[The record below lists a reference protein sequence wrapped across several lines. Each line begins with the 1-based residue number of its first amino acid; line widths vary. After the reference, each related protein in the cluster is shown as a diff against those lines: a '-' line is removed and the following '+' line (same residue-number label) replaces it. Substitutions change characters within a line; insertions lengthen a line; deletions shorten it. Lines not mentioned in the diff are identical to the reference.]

1 MVCLIAIFEHVHLL
15 WRKNPVA
22 CTKVGVIIV
31 GKIVIMTILLRS
43 LSINLRILLPL
54 PLALLTKLKNYLS
67 RLLILC
73 VLCMIIR
80 AAPSWSLFWGSAPPA
95 TIPFITSLL
104 QHCAAADSAN
114 CIVPLDFWYSHRRRH
129 RAEIRDYVV
138 VVESGPVLGGGL

>member
-15 WRKNPVA
+15 WRENPVA
-22 CTKVGVIIV
+22 CTKVGVTIV

-43 LSINLRILLPL
+43 SSILPL
-54 PLALLTKLKNYLS
+54 PLALFTKLKNYLS

-95 TIPFITSLL
+95 TILFITPLL

-114 CIVPLDFWYSHRRRH
+114 CIVPLDFWCSYRRRH

-138 VVESGPVLGGGL
+138 VVESGPVQGGGL